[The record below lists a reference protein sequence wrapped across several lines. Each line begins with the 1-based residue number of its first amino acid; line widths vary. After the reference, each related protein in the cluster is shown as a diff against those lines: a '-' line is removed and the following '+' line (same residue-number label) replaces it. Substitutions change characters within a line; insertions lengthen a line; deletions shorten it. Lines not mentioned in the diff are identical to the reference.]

1 MSFGD
6 IPSKMYFKTIDTGE
20 TPHLGT
26 FTLGDDMQINYA
38 RLLLFKKALTITT
51 EQLRVVIFS
60 SSSVGVGT
68 AIATSAWSS
77 LIDITNLATNWIGFI
92 RFTFAGEFLD
102 ASSSYFIRL
111 ETNNYTAV
119 VDTSYLAV
127 SLDWPNPINTSTV
140 LSDPAIGIELYG
152 TL

>member
-26 FTLGDDMQINYA
+26 FALGEDMQLNYA

-51 EQLRVVIFS
+51 EQLRIVVLS
-60 SSSVGVGT
+60 SISAGVGT
-68 AIATSAWSS
+68 AIATSDWFDI
-77 LIDITNLATNWIGFI
+77 IDITNLATNWIGFI
-92 RFTFAGEFLD
+92 RFDFAGEFLE
-102 ASSSYFIRL
+102 SNSSYFVRL
-111 ETNNYTAV
+111 ETANYTAV

-127 SLDWPNPINTSTV
+127 SLDWPNPINTSAV